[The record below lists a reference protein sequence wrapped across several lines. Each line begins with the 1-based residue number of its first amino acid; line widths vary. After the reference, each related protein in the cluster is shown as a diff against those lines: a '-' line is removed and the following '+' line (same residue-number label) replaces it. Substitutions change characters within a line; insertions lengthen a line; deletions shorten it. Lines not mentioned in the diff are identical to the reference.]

1 MSTIPRV
8 SSALKAV
15 DIMQIPPPLII
26 GERLNTQGSKKA
38 KELVLNDDFDGLLR
52 LARTQVEDGAHCLD
66 VCVATTERSDEMEFM
81 TRLVKKL
88 SLEIE
93 APLVI
98 DSTDPL
104 VVESALR
111 QIPGKPI
118 INSINLEGDVNRF
131 HKLAPLMKRFGVP
144 AIAMCIGPQGMAKTA
159 EEKVK
164 TAELLVNTGKK
175 YDLKPWQYLF
185 DVLTFTLATGE
196 SEFVNSAK
204 ETLDGIRLVKKRF
217 PESFTTLGLSNVSF
231 GLAHNARKILN
242 SVFLYHALQYGLD
255 TVIINAKDVIPYPS
269 ISSHEKTLAEELIFN
284 RNSNSLSEFIS
295 YFEQSSNTGKY
306 SKTTSRLE
314 VDPSWDA
321 SRKCYFRIVNRLK
334 EGIENDV
341 VAAIAERCD
350 EKDAVLREKIDEF
363 GVSHK
368 TLHCS
373 RKVAHESAVRTLND
387 VLLPAMKEVGDKFG
401 AGEIILPFV
410 LKSAECM
417 KAAVAELEKY
427 LIKQEGVT
435 KGKLVLC
442 TVYGDVHDIGKNLVK
457 TIVTNNGYTVYDLG
471 KQVAL
476 QTIVDKIKEVKPDAV
491 GLSALL
497 VSTSKQ
503 MQYFVEY
510 ARTNDIKIPILCG
523 GAAINS
529 NYINRIAKDGGIYD
543 TGVFY
548 CKTAFDGLKAMN
560 SLTSDQR
567 ESFLSDWKYKL
578 NKWKDN
584 ISYTKKAEAISHSK
598 IVPVIPPKPPHINK
612 IIRISQKDIDLY
624 EVWKFLNKKSLFV
637 LSWGMRGKSI
647 NKAVADPE
655 ALLTEWQ
662 DKVVKQKLFAC
673 SVVYGYFKCH
683 NRNNLLQV
691 EIPNGAGEVSFD
703 FPRSTLAKHL
713 CITDYFGEND
723 IVAFQIATVGKRASS
738 VIDEWNQQD
747 RYTDAYYL
755 HGLAVE
761 TAEALAEWV
770 NHRIRSEL
778 DIVPPRGLRYSWGY
792 PSCPDITQH
801 HLVWKLLDPSKS
813 DIFLTEAGQIIPDQ
827 STAAIVVHHPEAEY
841 FVI

>member
-1 MSTIPRV
+1 MSTTPRV
-8 SSALKAV
+8 SSALKVV
-15 DIMQIPPPLII
+15 DIVQNPPPLII
-26 GERLNTQGSKKA
+26 GERLNTQGSKRA
-38 KELVLNDDFDGLLR
+38 KDLVLNYDFDGLLK

-66 VCVATTERSDEMEFM
+66 VCVATTERSDELEFM
-81 TRLVKKL
+81 TKLVKKL
-88 SLEIE
+88 SIEIE

-118 INSINLEGDVNRF
+118 INSINLEGDGNRF
-131 HKLAPLMKRFGVP
+131 HKLAPLMRKFGVP

-164 TAELLVNTGKK
+164 TAEILYNTGKN

-196 SEFVNSAK
+196 SEFANSAR
-204 ETLDGIRLVKKRF
+204 ETLEGIRLVKKRF

-242 SVFLYHALQYGLD
+242 SVFLYHALRYGLD
-255 TVIINAKDVIPYPS
+255 TVIINAKDVIPYSS
-269 ISSHEKTLAEELIFN
+269 ISSHEKKLAEDLIFN
-284 RNSNSLSEFIS
+284 QNSNSLSEFIS
-295 YFEQSSNTGKY
+295 YFERSSTTNKY
-306 SKTTSRLE
+306 TKSTNRLE

-321 SRKCYFRIVNRLK
+321 SRRCYFRIVNRLK

-350 EKDAVLREKIDEF
+350 KNDVVLEDKIDEF
-363 GVSHK
+363 GVPHK
-368 TLHCS
+368 ILQSS
-373 RKVAHESAVRTLND
+373 RRVAHESAVRTLNE

-471 KQVAL
+471 KQVGL
-476 QTIVDKIKEVKPDAV
+476 QTIVDKINEVKPDAV

-529 NYINRIAKDGGIYD
+529 NYINRIAKEGGIYN
-543 TGVFY
+543 TGVF
-548 CKTAFDGLKAMN
+548 
-560 SLTSDQR
+560 
-567 ESFLSDWKYKL
+567 
-578 NKWKDN
+578 
-584 ISYTKKAEAISHSK
+584 
-598 IVPVIPPKPPHINK
+598 
-612 IIRISQKDIDLY
+612 
-624 EVWKFLNKKSLFV
+624 
-637 LSWGMRGKSI
+637 
-647 NKAVADPE
+647 
-655 ALLTEWQ
+655 
-662 DKVVKQKLFAC
+662 
-673 SVVYGYFKCH
+673 
-683 NRNNLLQV
+683 
-691 EIPNGAGEVSFD
+691 
-703 FPRSTLAKHL
+703 
-713 CITDYFGEND
+713 
-723 IVAFQIATVGKRASS
+723 
-738 VIDEWNQQD
+738 
-747 RYTDAYYL
+747 
-755 HGLAVE
+755 
-761 TAEALAEWV
+761 
-770 NHRIRSEL
+770 
-778 DIVPPRGLRYSWGY
+778 
-792 PSCPDITQH
+792 
-801 HLVWKLLDPSKS
+801 
-813 DIFLTEAGQIIPDQ
+813 
-827 STAAIVVHHPEAEY
+827 
-841 FVI
+841 